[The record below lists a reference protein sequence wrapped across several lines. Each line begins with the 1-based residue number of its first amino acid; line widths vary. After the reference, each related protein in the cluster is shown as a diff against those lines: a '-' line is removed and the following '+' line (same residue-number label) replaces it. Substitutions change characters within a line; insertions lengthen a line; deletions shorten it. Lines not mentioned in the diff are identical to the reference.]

1 MDGLPCGLAVDGFRW
16 GGRMKYRV
24 WVVALCV
31 LTVSC
36 TPAPTRT
43 SATPGAS
50 IQPPIATQTPT
61 PTPATPGTSIQTP
74 IVTHTPTPT
83 AAPSLR
89 SLAQERGIWIGAAV
103 AVEPLQSE
111 RLYAEVLARE
121 FSMLTPENTMK
132 FEPVHPGPDR
142 YDFDA
147 ADAIVAFAADH
158 GMHVRGHTL
167 VWHYQLPPWLTG
179 GDWTRDELI
188 QILQEHIT
196 TVVGRYQG
204 QVAAWDVVNEA
215 IADDGSLRDT
225 IWLRGIGPEYI
236 DMAFQWAHE
245 ADPDARLF
253 YNDYG
258 GEGQGRKSDAIYA
271 LVQSLLQRGVPI
283 HGVGLQMHVSLDDFP
298 APQDVATNINR
309 LSALGLEVH
318 ITEMDVRIKGEAT
331 EEALAKQASVYR
343 DMLDACLSA
352 QNCKGFVLWGFTDRH
367 SWIPYFFEG
376 WDTALIFDPSY
387 RPKPAY
393 DALADR
399 LAGR

>member
-24 WVVALCV
+24 WMVALCV
-31 LTVSC
+31 LAVSC
-36 TPAPTRT
+36 TPALTRT
-43 SATPGAS
+43 PATPRAS
-50 IQPPIATQTPT
+50 IQPPIATHTPT
-61 PTPATPGTSIQTP
+61 PTPATPGKSIQTP
-74 IVTHTPTPT
+74 IVTHTPTPMV
-83 AAPSLR
+83 APSLR
-89 SLAQERGIWIGAAV
+89 SLAQERGIRIGAAV
-103 AVEPLQSE
+103 AVEPLQNE
-111 RLYAEVLARE
+111 PLYAEVLARE
-121 FSMLTPENTMK
+121 FSMLTPENAMK

-142 YDFDA
+142 YDFSA

-158 GMHVRGHTL
+158 GMQVRGHTL

-196 TVVGRYQG
+196 TVVGRYRG

-298 APQDVATNINR
+298 TPQDVATNMDR

-331 EEALAKQASVYR
+331 EEALVKQAGVYR

-352 QNCKGFVLWGFTDRH
+352 QNCKAFVLWGFTDRH

-376 WDTALIFDPSY
+376 WDAALIFDPSY

-393 DALADR
+393 DALADG